1 MKRIT
6 VITHAPLGVF
16 GDIRGAT
23 RLAQCL
29 LRADPTIC
37 LDVIVFVPD
46 NNKQSVLRF
55 NQPEFNSFNTISLK
69 ENKTHHKNALRFMR
83 SILTNTDG
91 ILFYGTYRFIIDIR
105 DMHSLTQYQKP
116 TLLISDYDRFIKGL
130 SMKTADHFPLGYLNI
145 GLGRKDLG
153 IFLPEIIHSNRD
165 SILKTITSGVN
176 HDLCTY
182 LIGVLPSDNNCEQ
195 HKKLEEYFSKTDLYF
210 GYFNQIRFNS
220 QFSDR
225 NSVLPK
231 YFIDDC
237 RKISEQATQKN
248 VDILMPLTLSNHK
261 QIPSNTAQDICQYFS
276 DHYSDE
282 ALSIDF
288 SCREKDGK
296 WSRKRIFGSGE
307 KCLHIIN
314 GFPLQPEEF
323 RAYLH
328 LAQPFCA
335 LTGNQSVI
343 EGIFS
348 QKCVLQQLMSWNNRF
363 NGDLR
368 NAAYEGLDGPSP
380 LSKFLE
386 LQRIWPG
393 GDISIQHEKI
403 VSFYLKFKKDCL
415 KNLLHFADY
424 IAKQR
429 NLDTT
434 LPEKIFSLLFDPA
447 EYIKHC
453 FKSNRYCSFQF
464 LLNLAALF
472 PGHEKLIMDIALEG
486 DHFIPFML
494 YEKIPTVEYFDTKF
508 NSLLTDNYN
517 KYEIEHFTKVF
528 AKEIVDN
535 ESIDAILVEHF
546 QRYVSKSNGYHSTQL
561 YIERFIE
568 FMNLNYKIYENYYP
582 EFCDYLL
589 GLQPRIINHQN

>member
-29 LRADPTIC
+29 LRADPAIC

-46 NNKQSVLRF
+46 NNRHSVLRF

-69 ENKTHHKNALRFMR
+69 ENKTHSKNALRFMR

-145 GLGRKDLG
+145 GLGEKDLG
-153 IFLPEIIHSNRD
+153 IFLPEVIHFDRD
-165 SILKTITSGVN
+165 SILKTITCGEN
-176 HDLCTY
+176 QDLCTY
-182 LIGVLPSDNNCEQ
+182 LLDVNPAENNRVQ
-195 HKKLEEYFSKTDLYF
+195 RKKLEEYLSKTDLYF
-210 GYFNQIRFNS
+210 GYFNQIRFHS

-237 RKISEQATQKN
+237 RKISEQTSQKN
-248 VDILMPLTLSNHK
+248 VDILLPLTLSKHK

-276 DHYSDE
+276 ENYPAE
-282 ALSIDF
+282 AFCIDLSF
-288 SCREKDGK
+288 REKDGQ
-296 WSRKRIFGSGE
+296 WSRERIFGTGE
-307 KCLHIIN
+307 KCIHIIN

-323 RAYLH
+323 RAYLQ

-335 LTGNQSVI
+335 LTGNQSLI
-343 EGIFS
+343 EGVFS
-348 QKCVLQQLMSWNNRF
+348 QKCTLQQLMSWNNRF

-368 NAAYEGLDGPSP
+368 NAVYEGLDGPSP
-380 LSKFLE
+380 LSKFFE

-393 GDISIQHEKI
+393 GDIRSQHEKI
-403 VSFYLKFKKDCL
+403 VSFYIKFKEECL
-415 KNLLHFADY
+415 NNLLRFSEY
-424 IAKQR
+424 IATHR
-429 NLDTT
+429 NLDVT
-434 LPEKIFSLLFDPA
+434 LPEKIFALLFEPA
-447 EYIKHC
+447 EYIKHS

-472 PGHEKLIMDIALEG
+472 PGYEKLIIDTALHG
-486 DHFIPFML
+486 DHFVPFML
-494 YEKIPTVEYFDTKF
+494 YEKIPTAEYFDTQY
-508 NSLLTDNYN
+508 NSLLTDNYC
-517 KYEIEHFTKVF
+517 KYEIEHFTNVF
-528 AKEIVDN
+528 ANEIIAN
-535 ESIDAILVEHF
+535 ESIDAILVDHF
-546 QRYVSKSNGYHSTQL
+546 ERYVSNSKGYLSTQL

-568 FMNLNYKIYENYYP
+568 FMNLNYNRFKNYYP
-582 EFCDYLL
+582 AFCDYLL
-589 GLQPRIINHQN
+589 SLQPRIINNQN